1 MYSSGSDFG
10 SRWRAVAERRAG
22 VQLINSTDWMD
33 YQIRHASRDDVA
45 QLARLRYDFRS
56 NLSEPIEDEEDF
68 IERCG
73 LWMAKRL
80 GDGRWH
86 CWVAEDGD
94 RLIGNVWIQ
103 LVEKIPMP
111 TDEPEEHA
119 YLTNFF
125 VLESVRGRGVG
136 SDMLSRVLDWSAQR
150 QVHAVF
156 LWPTIRTRPMY
167 ERHGFRADGDA
178 MQLLFA
184 PRAQ

>member
-1 MYSSGSDFG
+1 M
-10 SRWRAVAERRAG
+10 
-22 VQLINSTDWMD
+22 QLINSTDWMD

-103 LVEKIPMP
+103 LVEKIPTP

>member
-1 MYSSGSDFG
+1 M
-10 SRWRAVAERRAG
+10 A
-22 VQLINSTDWMD
+22 
-33 YQIRHASRDDVA
+33 YQIRHASRDDAA

-56 NLSEPIEDEEDF
+56 NLSAPIEDESDF
-68 IERCG
+68 IERCQS
-73 LWMAKRL
+73 WMTTRL

-103 LVEKIPMP
+103 LVEKIPTP

-125 VLESVRGRGVG
+125 VLEAARGRGIG
-136 SDMLSRVLDWSAQR
+136 SDLLSWVLEWSARR

-156 LWPTIRTRPMY
+156 LWPTTRTRAMY
-167 ERHGFRADGDA
+167 ERHGFLADGDA
-178 MQLLFA
+178 MQLLFV

>member
-103 LVEKIPMP
+103 LVEKIPTP